1 LVKNI
6 KLSGIDLIKRKKL
19 FPGFGGWQDGF
30 AAFSYSI
37 EAKTNLV
44 NYVMNQ
50 ETHHQ
55 RVTYI
60 DELISLLKEHEIE
73 FDEKYL
79 L

>member
-1 LVKNI
+1 LA
-6 KLSGIDLIKRKKL
+6 
-19 FPGFGGWQDGF
+19 DGF